1 MLAKMLG
8 TAIAM
13 MEDGGIVGIDGKPL
27 TNMGVVQGARHSQGG
42 VTVNM
47 EGGEGLLSRK
57 EMANMGAVNF
67 YNLKRLLKTN
77 RLPVDGGN
85 NNGAIL
91 MGIEKLN
98 GTMSQIPQIN
108 WGIDNLQNIVR
119 TEIRNGMKTETVYK
133 RRSVNA

>member
-1 MLAKMLG
+1 
-8 TAIAM
+8 
-13 MEDGGIVGIDGKPL
+13 
-27 TNMGVVQGARHSQGG
+27 
-42 VTVNM
+42 
-47 EGGEGLLSRK
+47 
-57 EMANMGAVNF
+57 
-67 YNLKRLLKTN
+67 
-77 RLPVDGGN
+77 VDGSN